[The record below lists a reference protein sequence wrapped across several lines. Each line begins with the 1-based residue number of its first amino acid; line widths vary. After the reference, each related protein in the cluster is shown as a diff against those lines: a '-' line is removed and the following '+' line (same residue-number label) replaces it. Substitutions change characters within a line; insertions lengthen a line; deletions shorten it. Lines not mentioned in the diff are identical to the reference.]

1 MITLTNVFKKYSNG
15 TWALKGISCSISQG
29 EFIYLVGPS
38 GAGKTTLIKILTCE
52 ERLTKGA
59 VQIGNANLF
68 NLQEQR
74 IPLLRRQLGIVP
86 QEVLLLDNLSVYK
99 NILYSLQAVEAN
111 RRSIKQK
118 ALDALEL
125 VGMLAY
131 KDTLPA
137 DLSQGQQQK
146 VVIARAIANRPK
158 IVIADEPTGSLDAKS
173 SIEIMR
179 IFYQLNQLGTTIMMA
194 THNSTIVNTIR
205 YRVLEIKDGEIV
217 RDQAAGNYGLP
228 SDERDVFII

>member
-1 MITLTNVFKKYSNG
+1 MIKLTNVFKKYSNG

-38 GAGKTTLIKILTCE
+38 GAGKTTLIKLLTCE
-52 ERLTKGA
+52 ERLTKGV

-131 KDTLPA
+131 KDTFPG

-228 SDERDVFII
+228 SDDRDVFII